1 MLREQDVIRNELLA
15 RYEKRN
21 DDMTKEVS
29 KHSSVRDKMIGERAK
44 RVVLVSVVG
53 FLQRA
58 KQWVDQETG
67 WVRDELH
74 HGYWKHKCKWTN
86 VGNLLIAVFFVQ
98 IYQFLSNAH
107 RDTQKMLKEQ
117 NSAQADTIA
126 SLKKEIRE
134 LELNKA
140 RHESQKA
147 ELEYNLRAKDYN
159 VEIIKN

>member
-58 KQWVDQETG
+58 KQ
-67 WVRDELH
+67 
-74 HGYWKHKCKWTN
+74 
-86 VGNLLIAVFFVQ
+86 
-98 IYQFLSNAH
+98 
-107 RDTQKMLKEQ
+107 
-117 NSAQADTIA
+117 
-126 SLKKEIRE
+126 
-134 LELNKA
+134 
-140 RHESQKA
+140 
-147 ELEYNLRAKDYN
+147 
-159 VEIIKN
+159 